1 MFPVAFFTAVNRC
14 ELAVVSIDLLLWPG
28 LFPSL
33 HLLSTG
39 HSAKCTPVGTVPKQ
53 MLCAE
58 CTETG
63 EQASKLRN
71 QPSVTEPYL
80 LDMGHQQ
87 QVYQKPANLPLLQ
100 PQEKLWVLGC
110 KGMKHDGLT

>member
-1 MFPVAFFTAVNRC
+1 MFPVDFFTAVNRC
-14 ELAVVSIDLLLWPG
+14 ELAVVSTDLLLWPG

-33 HLLSTG
+33 HPLSSAFDLLSTG
-39 HSAKCTPVGTVPKQ
+39 HSAECTPVGMVPKQ
-53 MLCAE
+53 MFCAE

-100 PQEKLWVLGC
+100 PQKLLGL
-110 KGMKHDGLT
+110 GM

>member
-1 MFPVAFFTAVNRC
+1 MFSVAFSTAVNRC
-14 ELAVVSIDLLLWPG
+14 ELVVVSIDLLLWPG
-28 LFPSL
+28 LFPLL
-33 HLLSTG
+33 HPIASDLPLLSTG
-39 HSAKCTPVGTVPKQ
+39 HSAECTSVGMVPIQ

-58 CTETG
+58 CTKMG

-87 QVYQKPANLPLLQ
+87 QVHQKPASLLLLH
-100 PQEKLWVLGC
+100 P
-110 KGMKHDGLT
+110 